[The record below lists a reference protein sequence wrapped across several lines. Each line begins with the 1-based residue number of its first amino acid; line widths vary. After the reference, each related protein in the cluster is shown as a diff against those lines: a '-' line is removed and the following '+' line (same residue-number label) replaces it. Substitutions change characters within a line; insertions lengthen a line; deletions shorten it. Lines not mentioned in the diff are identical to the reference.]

1 MAKVGDKIPD
11 FQLKNEQ
18 NEMINIA
25 DYKEQPMV
33 IYFYPKDDTPG
44 CTKEAC
50 SFRDSFQDFTDAGVS
65 VFGIS
70 ADSPKSHEA
79 FKAKYRLPYT
89 LLSDADNKVRKAFK
103 VPTDLFGLMPGRVT
117 YVIDKTG
124 TIRHIFKSQFK
135 VEEHVTEALDVIRT
149 L

>member
-1 MAKVGDKIPD
+1 
-11 FQLKNEQ
+11 
-18 NEMINIA
+18 
-25 DYKEQPMV
+25 
-33 IYFYPKDDTPG
+33 
-44 CTKEAC
+44 
-50 SFRDSFQDFTDAGVS
+50 
-65 VFGIS
+65 
-70 ADSPKSHEA
+70 
-79 FKAKYRLPYT
+79 PYT